1 MRIST
6 PKLSIRSQLY
16 GSAVVTTVML
26 AVLVGVAARHL
37 RQLSA
42 ETTRLS
48 QDTLAF
54 MTLTTAAEKASA
66 VTRMPGDA
74 AAGRGV
80 TREAYA
86 ARYDDLVKDL
96 GTLRNEAGAESGK
109 GFETAL
115 KALQAVDAEA
125 TLLFGH
131 LQAGRADD
139 ATTQALVIEELSSEF
154 LAAVRKLSLDSKVAL
169 QARLEGVE
177 DRARAPLRGLI
188 ITSAVLIVLS
198 LVVSVFIVR
207 SIRPLAVT
215 AQVLAKAADELKEV
229 AEGLGAHAGEVA
241 EKARAL
247 SVGSEQ
253 VRSNLVELSTA
264 ANGINASI
272 EKIGRTAHSAASVA
286 TDASTASQG
295 TSHTVARLQVSGRE
309 IDAVVKTINSLALQ
323 TNLLALNAAIEAAR
337 AGDAGAGFAVVADE
351 VKTLAGATSG
361 ATDSIVAAVDV
372 IQTNTEA
379 AVISIGDVCRVIEEI
394 RSGQASIAAAV
405 EEQTA
410 VTLAVSQ
417 RLADSA
423 RVTELIASDVSAV
436 ASAAEATSTNAGET
450 RRLADHLSQTAVDL
464 HACVAAFKV

>member
-1 MRIST
+1 MRISG

-26 AVLVGVAARHL
+26 ALLVGVAAHHL
-37 RQLSA
+37 RQLSS

-66 VTRMPGDA
+66 VMRMPGDA
-74 AAGRGV
+74 AGGRGV
-80 TREAYA
+80 TRDAYVV
-86 ARYDDLVKDL
+86 RHDDLAGDL
-96 GTLRNEAGAESGK
+96 VRLRDGAAPASQK
-109 GFETAL
+109 TYDTAMAAL
-115 KALQAVDAEA
+115 KAVDAEA
-125 TLLFGH
+125 RLLFGH
-131 LQAGRADD
+131 LEAGRADD
-139 ATTQALVIEELSSEF
+139 ASTQALVIEELSSEF

-177 DRARAPLRGLI
+177 DRAKAPLRGLI

-207 SIRPLAVT
+207 SIRPLALT
-215 AQVLAKAADELKEV
+215 AQILAKAADELKDV
-229 AEGLGAHAGEVA
+229 AEGLGAHASEVA
-241 EKARAL
+241 DKARAL

-272 EKIGRTAHSAASVA
+272 EKIGRTAHSAAAVA

-295 TSHTVARLQVSGRE
+295 TSTTVARLQVSGRE

-351 VKTLAGATSG
+351 VKALAGATSG
-361 ATDSIVAAVDV
+361 ATDNIVAAVEV

-379 AVISIGDVCRVIEEI
+379 AVLSISDVCRVIQEI
-394 RSGQASIAAAV
+394 RNGQASIAAAV

-410 VTLAVSQ
+410 VTLSVSQ

-436 ASAAEATSTNAGET
+436 ASAAEATSTNASET

-464 HACVAAFKV
+464 HACVAAFRV